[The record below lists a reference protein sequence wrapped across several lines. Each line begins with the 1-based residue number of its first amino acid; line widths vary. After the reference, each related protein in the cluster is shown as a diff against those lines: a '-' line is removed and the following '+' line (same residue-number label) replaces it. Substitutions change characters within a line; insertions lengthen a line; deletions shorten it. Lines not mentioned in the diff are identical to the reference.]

1 MSDEEMPT
9 KSTTTK
15 NYKWA
20 YRVGCPAVKA
30 LLFCLLLEI
39 PGSSLRVT
47 HRDKTWEWNWP
58 EIQTL
63 LVIVGAATLAYY
75 AVQGSDPGYVTEGTV
90 PSHGANVDHSF
101 MASIAMVQT
110 SMESDTL
117 LGVDDDELDLGGT
130 SKAREIDYR
139 KSKIAAMEAA
149 LELTNKAT
157 SENADASV
165 ELSPAPT
172 MDFCTVCQLQPVRRE
187 RG

>member
-75 AVQGSDPGYVTEGTV
+75 AVQGSDPGYVTE
-90 PSHGANVDHSF
+90 
-101 MASIAMVQT
+101 ASIAMVQT
-110 SMESDTL
+110 SIESDTL

-130 SKAREIDYR
+130 STAREIDYR